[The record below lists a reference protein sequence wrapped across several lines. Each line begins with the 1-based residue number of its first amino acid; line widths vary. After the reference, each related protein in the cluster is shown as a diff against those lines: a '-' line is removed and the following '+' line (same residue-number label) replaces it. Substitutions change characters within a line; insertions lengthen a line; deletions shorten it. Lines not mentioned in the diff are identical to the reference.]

1 MPSLPHYLHARMVF
15 RNPRDQGEKL
25 KQDVFLVVDNH
36 VRECLSKL
44 DKSMSPDGMYMRG
57 LADKITRALS
67 IISVILWQLGKV
79 PKDWNKLGVASTFR
93 KSRKDHR
100 MVWIGGDLGYHLV
113 PNPLLWAGLL
123 LTTSGCPGPHIT
135 WPWPHTGMG
144 APTAVLFCCLTTLW
158 VNRDDPGN
166 DRPVSLTRIHRKW
179 WNR

>member
-1 MPSLPHYLHARMVF
+1 MPSLPHYLHVRMAF

-44 DKSMSPDGMYMRG
+44 DKFLSPDGMYMRA

-67 IISVILWQLGKV
+67 IISIILWQLGKV

-100 MVWIGGDLGYHLV
+100 MV
-113 PNPLLWAGLL
+113 
-123 LTTSGCPGPHIT
+123 
-135 WPWPHTGMG
+135 
-144 APTAVLFCCLTTLW
+144 
-158 VNRDDPGN
+158 
-166 DRPVSLTRIHRKW
+166 
-179 WNR
+179 